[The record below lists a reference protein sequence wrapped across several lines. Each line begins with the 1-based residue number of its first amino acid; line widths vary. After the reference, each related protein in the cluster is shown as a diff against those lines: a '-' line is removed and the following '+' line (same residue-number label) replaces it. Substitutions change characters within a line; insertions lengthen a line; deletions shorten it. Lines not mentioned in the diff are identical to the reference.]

1 MEKSPALQQ
10 AIEAMAKL
18 NTTEKLKLTEA
29 IGHSIPDAFSEWIE
43 KKYDELYETDEEDIR
58 LAEEALVEYRANPES
73 AVSWDE
79 FYKAQMNRLKES
91 KTYADH

>member
-10 AIEAMAKL
+10 AIEAMSKL
-18 NTTEKLKLTEA
+18 STTEKLKLTEA

-58 LAEEALVEYRANPES
+58 LAEEALVEYRANPDS
-73 AVSWDE
+73 AIDGDFFFRQLRE
-79 FYKAQMNRLKES
+79 KYGKENPV
-91 KTYADH
+91 TL